1 MRRNLIYCIVLVLSL
16 MITLFATAQTGQQR
30 RTVVVNGESGEIIV
44 YQIDGRSFVDL
55 ESLARIANG
64 SLSFQGN
71 QIVLTIPSAPQNS
84 PTAAAANSQPTNS
97 GLTDAFAKSAL
108 QTLAV
113 TRDWTNTLAYAAQHG
128 VPGDGSRLFTF
139 RDRASEA
146 LHLTQVAASTQ
157 SDQNALQLLTNQ
169 VNAVQ
174 TWNNALVAQR
184 KSMNTGQYS
193 MTPNAMQNDPSYQ
206 KITACST
213 FLSTMLPSGQFQDD
227 GSCH

>member
-1 MRRNLIYCIVLVLSL
+1 MRRTLIYYTGLILSL
-16 MITLFATAQTGQQR
+16 IISSLAAAQTGEQR
-30 RTVVVNGESGEIIV
+30 RVMIINGHNGEIIV

-55 ESLARIANG
+55 ESLVRVANG
-64 SLSFQGN
+64 SISFQGN
-71 QIVLTIPSAPQNS
+71 QIVLTIP
-84 PTAAAANSQPTNS
+84 AAQQANSAESTVNAPPTNAGMS
-97 GLTDAFAKSAL
+97 DTFMKAAL

-174 TWNNALVAQR
+174 TWNNTLVAQR

-193 MTPNAMQNDPSYQ
+193 MTPNAMQNDPTYQ

>member
-1 MRRNLIYCIVLVLSL
+1 MRRNLIYGLILSV
-16 MITLFATAQTGQQR
+16 IFTTLAIAQTGAQSR
-30 RTVVVNGESGEIIV
+30 VVVINGHNGEIIV

-55 ESLARIANG
+55 ESLVRVANG
-64 SLSFQGN
+64 SLSFQQN
-71 QIVLTIPSAPQNS
+71 QIVLTIPAAQQTASPQAIAS
-84 PTAAAANSQPTNS
+84 SQPVNTGMS
-97 GLTDAFAKSAL
+97 DAFMKSAV

-113 TRDWTNTLAYAAQHG
+113 TRDWTNTLAWAAQHG

-139 RDRASEA
+139 RDRASES

-174 TWNNALVAQR
+174 SWNNTLVAQR
-184 KSMNTGQYS
+184 KSMDTGQYS
-193 MTPNAMQNDPSYQ
+193 MTPNSMQSDPTYQ

-213 FLSTMLPSGQFQDD
+213 FLSTMLPSGQFQDN